1 MLPLISTAC
10 SLDAARTLFL
20 LSYPFF
26 VASAR
31 LSMSTLS
38 CMFGI
43 LLGSILTRPFL
54 RPYHW
59 ATLGSVVVALYWLFF
74 QFLLIMCASGVILAS
89 GFVGTRSLPAIRLAA
104 SCLDKAR

>member
-10 SLDAARTLFL
+10 SVEAARTLLL
-20 LSYPFF
+20 LSYPFL

-59 ATLGSVVVALYWLFF
+59 ATLGSVVLV
-74 QFLLIMCASGVILAS
+74 MCASGVILAS

-104 SCLDKAR
+104 SSFDKAR

>member
-1 MLPLISTAC
+1 MLPLKITAC
-10 SLDAARTLFL
+10 SVDALRTLSL
-20 LSYPFF
+20 LSSTFF
-26 VASAR
+26 VPSAR
-31 LSMSTLS
+31 LRMSMLS

-74 QFLLIMCASGVILAS
+74 QFQLVMCSSGVILAL
-89 GFVGTRSLPAIRLAA
+89 GFVGTRSLPAMRLAA